1 MIVRM
6 SKVEIAGPKGMLQD
20 VLSLLQET
28 GIFQIEPEV
37 AGFIEMGGEAYIRSF
52 LLDEKDLSERLFL
65 EDLRGRINDLFSYL
79 PDVQVR
85 KSYIKPLSIIDVL
98 ANIIRKH
105 IGTCKRLY
113 RRREELQKELN
124 ELNRFGIFLDALE
137 SLIGSVEKSPSL
149 DFTGLTVKDHGSI
162 EELKKLLSSLTKSK
176 FALVTAVAGD
186 GTLVALITVERDLSE
201 KIKKAL
207 SDENIPELSF
217 PPSLSALAFP
227 EKIKGIKIRIP
238 EIAAEI
244 SSLTGELERFSE
256 RWMPIYKRVME
267 WVNERLSLLK
277 ASASVFES
285 EMCFFIYGWIPYAGV
300 AGLRDR
306 LNNMFKG
313 RVFLQEKEFREED
326 IERVPVV
333 LKNPAYFQPFEFF
346 VKLLP
351 LPRYSSFDP
360 TPFVGIFFPLFF
372 GMILG
377 DAGYGLMLMA
387 ASLIMIKRFRGRK
400 NIQDAS
406 RILLISSV
414 YAIFFGV
421 LYGEFLGELPRMLF
435 GLEPLCVE
443 RRTAVIPVLYFSVA
457 VGAGHIIFGLSLGFI
472 AALRKKTKREALYR
486 MLTIIIILCLI
497 ALAASFFG
505 VFPAM
510 LAKPIIIAIL
520 ALAPLLFFTGGL
532 LAPFELLKSIG
543 NMISYARIMAIGL
556 TSVLLAFAANRL
568 AGMTGNIALGIVVA
582 GLLHILNIILGV
594 FSPAIH
600 SLRLHYVEFFSKFIE
615 HGGRRF
621 DPLKK

>member
-1 MIVRM
+1 M

-37 AGFIEMGGEAYIRSF
+37 VGFIGMGDEAYIRSF

-65 EDLRGRINDLFSYL
+65 EDLRDRINDLFFYL
-79 PDVQVR
+79 PDVPVR
-85 KSYIKPLSIIDVL
+85 KSYIKPISIIDVL
-98 ANIIRKH
+98 ANTIRKH
-105 IGTCKRLY
+105 IATCKGLY
-113 RRREELQKELN
+113 RRREEFQKELN
-124 ELNRFGIFLDALE
+124 ELSRYGVFLDALE
-137 SLIGSVEKSPSL
+137 SLIGGAERSPGL
-149 DFTGLTVKDHGSI
+149 DFTGLTIKDHGSI
-162 EELKKLLSSLTKSK
+162 EELRKLLSSLTKGK
-176 FALVTAVAGD
+176 FALVTAAAGD
-186 GTLVALITVERDLSE
+186 GTLVGLITAERYLSE

-207 SDENIPELSF
+207 SDEDIPELSF
-217 PPSLSALAFP
+217 PPSLSALSFP
-227 EKIKGIKIRIP
+227 EKIKGIKTRIP

-244 SSLTGELERFSE
+244 SSLTDELERFSG
-256 RWMPIYKRVME
+256 RWMPIYQRVME

-285 EMCFFIYGWIPYAGV
+285 EMCFFIYGWIPYEGFN
-300 AGLRDR
+300 GLRDR

-313 RVFLQEKEFREED
+313 KVLLQEKEFREED

-333 LKNPAYFQPFEFF
+333 LQNPAYFQPFEFF

-360 TPFVGIFFPLFF
+360 TPFIGIFFPLFF

-377 DAGYGLMLMA
+377 DAGYGLILMA
-387 ASLIMIKRFRGRK
+387 ASLFMIKRFRGRK

-414 YAIFFGV
+414 YAVFFGV

-443 RRTAVIPVLYFSVA
+443 RRTAVMPVLYFSVA
-457 VGAGHIIFGLSLGFI
+457 VGIGHIIFGLFLGFI

-520 ALAPLLFFTGGL
+520 ALAPLLFFTGGI

-556 TSVLLAFAANRL
+556 TSVLLAFAANQL
-568 AGMTGNIALGIVVA
+568 AGMTGNIVLGIVVA

-621 DPLKK
+621 EPLKK

>member
-37 AGFIEMGGEAYIRSF
+37 VGFIEMGDEAYIRSF

-65 EDLRGRINDLFSYL
+65 EDLRDRINDLFSYL
-79 PDVQVR
+79 PDVPVR
-85 KSYIKPLSIIDVL
+85 MSYIKPISIIDVL
-98 ANIIRKH
+98 ANTIRKH
-105 IGTCKRLY
+105 IAACKGLY
-113 RRREELQKELN
+113 SRREELRKELN
-124 ELNRFGIFLDALE
+124 ELSRYGVFLDALE
-137 SLIGSVEKSPSL
+137 SLIGGIEKSPGL
-149 DFTGLTVKDHGSI
+149 DFTGLTIKDHGSI
-162 EELKKLLSSLTKSK
+162 EELRKLLSSLTKGK
-176 FALVTAVAGD
+176 FALVTATAGD
-186 GTLVALITVERDLSE
+186 GTLVGLITAERDLSE
-201 KIKKAL
+201 RIKKAL

-227 EKIKGIKIRIP
+227 EKIKGVKKRIP
-238 EIAAEI
+238 ETAAEI
-244 SSLTGELERFSE
+244 SSLTGELERFSG
-256 RWMPIYKRVME
+256 RWMPIYQRVME

-285 EMCFFIYGWIPYAGV
+285 EMCFFIYGWIPYDGV

-306 LNNMFKG
+306 LSNIFKG
-313 RVFLQEKEFREED
+313 KVLLQEKEFCEED

-351 LPRYSSFDP
+351 LPRYTSFDP
-360 TPFVGIFFPLFF
+360 TPFIGIFFPLFF

-377 DAGYGLMLMA
+377 DAGYGLILMA
-387 ASLIMIKRFRGRK
+387 ASLFMIKRFRGRK

-414 YAIFFGV
+414 YAVFFGV

-443 RRTAVIPVLYFSVA
+443 RRTAIMPVLYFSVA
-457 VGAGHIIFGLSLGFI
+457 VGIGHIIFGLFLGFI

-486 MLTIIIILCLI
+486 MLSIIIILCLI

-568 AGMTGNIALGIVVA
+568 AGMTGNIVLGIVVA

-621 DPLKK
+621 EPLKK